1 MKNRKYLTS
10 ENNFNLKIRVEL
22 NKLNFLLFPI
32 YLLLCTNIVFAQSN
46 PLPCTTPNVNCTN
59 GGGNGIITSFGTKNI
74 IYTSPGRS
82 MPFWVAFGDTT
93 TNNIDT
99 SYNSTFLISQKS
111 GPGQMTGLPTVKS
124 SKYTY
129 FNTIEFTQFG
139 DYEIIINRNN
149 FELLDTFN
157 FKVVPEVEFCSSA
170 PGGSCGN
177 NVGNEIFAKP
187 SSSKVI
193 PVDAVF
199 PVTVGVI
206 DSLTKFIN
214 PYFVGTIYVEK
225 VSGPGMLYGTLSMSG
240 KGWFTFNNLRFDKEG
255 IYKIKFYE
263 ESKTTYKSDEL
274 EIEVV
279 AATNTKNT
287 SFNKQIKIFPNPFN
301 EDLFIYN
308 LNNSSEITVK
318 IFDDKGVLVL
328 NIKKNI
334 NEEKAILNTKSLKP
348 GIYILS
354 VSSPQNMII
363 QNKIIVKY

>member
-1 MKNRKYLTS
+1 MKNRNYLTS
-10 ENNFNLKIRVEL
+10 KYNVNLEVSRNL
-22 NKLNFLLFPI
+22 NKFSFLLLPI
-32 YLLLCTNIVFAQSN
+32 YLLFCTNIVFAQSN
-46 PLPCTTPNVNCTN
+46 PLPCTIANVNCTN
-59 GGGNGIITSFGTKNI
+59 GGGNGIITSFGTHNI

-82 MPFWVAFGDTT
+82 MPFWVAFGDTA

-129 FNTIEFTQFG
+129 FNTQFG

-157 FKVVPEVEFCSSA
+157 FKVVPEIEFCSSA
-170 PGGSCGN
+170 PGGSCGD

-263 ESKTTYKSDEL
+263 ESK
-274 EIEVV
+274 
-279 AATNTKNT
+279 
-287 SFNKQIKIFPNPFN
+287 F
-301 EDLFIYN
+301 
-308 LNNSSEITVK
+308 
-318 IFDDKGVLVL
+318 
-328 NIKKNI
+328 
-334 NEEKAILNTKSLKP
+334 
-348 GIYILS
+348 
-354 VSSPQNMII
+354 
-363 QNKIIVKY
+363 